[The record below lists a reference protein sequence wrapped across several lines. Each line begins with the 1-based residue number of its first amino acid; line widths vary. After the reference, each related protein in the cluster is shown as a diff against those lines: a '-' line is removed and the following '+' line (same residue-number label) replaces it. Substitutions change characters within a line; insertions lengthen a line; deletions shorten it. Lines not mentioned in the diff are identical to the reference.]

1 MGVGGEPTGAG
12 EELDGVDS
20 DSDARVDMLGVEEPP
35 PTPPDA
41 SRWMWL
47 TTKHLVVEVEESCR
61 GRHGRREIRSFL
73 FPFCR
78 HRAKLDVLIQQEQ
91 SQLDLLELV
100 RRVMN
105 LAIAHRQ

>member
-1 MGVGGEPTGAG
+1 MGVGGEPAGAG
-12 EELDGVDS
+12 EELDGV
-20 DSDARVDMLGVEEPP
+20 GVEELP
-35 PTPPDA
+35 PTPLDA

-47 TTKHLVVEVEESCR
+47 TMKHLVVEVEESCR
-61 GRHGRREIRSFL
+61 GRQGRREIRSFL

-105 LAIAHRQ
+105 LAIAHRL